1 MTTIRL
7 AGVAHGHAFKE
18 KVILGMMRL
27 MAKGERAPD
36 VVRTLLY
43 RRDFWGDRYND
54 LLNPVMRG
62 EGAWV
67 VGERELFAAF
77 IAHLN
82 RCRF

>member
-1 MTTIRL
+1 VTTIRL
-7 AGVAHGHAFKE
+7 AGVAHGHTFKE
-18 KVILGMMRL
+18 RLVLGLLRVVS
-27 MAKGERAPD
+27 GRPAPD

-43 RRDFWGDRYND
+43 RRTFWGDRFND
-54 LLNPVMRG
+54 LLQPVMRG

-77 IAHLN
+77 IANLN